1 MHFFQL
7 NEEFEG
13 ILGGGTVKKIADNW
27 ANCVPK
33 IISVAQTSK
42 SKAVVS
48 ILSFYSDLSVFGIQH
63 FILIFYCQFCN
74 ILFFKHSRTNVVRC
88 IGVIAS
94 SNLTREKKEEC
105 QSLFH

>member
-1 MHFFQL
+1 
-7 NEEFEG
+7 
-13 ILGGGTVKKIADNW
+13 
-27 ANCVPK
+27 
-33 IISVAQTSK
+33 
-42 SKAVVS
+42 
-48 ILSFYSDLSVFGIQH
+48 LSVFGIQH